1 MKTHLPA
8 LLSTALLA
16 LSLTAPLL
24 VSAAPAEVLSS
35 MKVDHRGLL
44 EIPGVLRGSNDHHW
58 GAANLIAFGPGWQYS
73 AQDWA
78 LADTQK
84 TGDSL
89 EARLKVGGA
98 QVRVAQRWGMK
109 TRADGSKGM
118 EMTWRLFN
126 PEQKPMGLERAYV
139 TFPLA
144 TDDWGGCTIEAD
156 GKTLELPAEKGA
168 SASLGWMT
176 FSSLRI
182 QGKTKQGKPLNFRI
196 TGEKL
201 LAEVY
206 DARHEKKTCY
216 ELRLALPDVK
226 AGASSAVTFCISAS
240 VLPFYFQPGEEW
252 VEYPFTRT
260 VQPGSILDFSTVLP
274 VDAPAGKHGRIV
286 TGKTTMLLNAGVGAT
301 ANLHPWE
308 ELKRKILDA
317 AHSPWQNQT
326 IGMATHEQYSFRSY
340 VNYIPDHLDRV
351 EACCRLVTELGY
363 KPVYF
368 AEGLLGNTAWDAE

>member
-16 LSLTAPLL
+16 LSLTAPLP

-156 GKTLELPAEKGA
+156 GKTLELIERTLDRPGSTAHLDADKQRP
-168 SASLGWMT
+168 LGG
-176 FSSLRI
+176 RGRGNEI
-182 QGKTKQGKPLNFRI
+182 
-196 TGEKL
+196 E
-201 LAEVY
+201 
-206 DARHEKKTCY
+206 ARHK
-216 ELRLALPDVK
+216 LPI
-226 AGASSAVTFCISAS
+226 SS
-240 VLPFYFQPGEEW
+240 
-252 VEYPFTRT
+252 
-260 VQPGSILDFSTVLP
+260 
-274 VDAPAGKHGRIV
+274 K
-286 TGKTTMLLNAGVGAT
+286 M
-301 ANLHPWE
+301 
-308 ELKRKILDA
+308 
-317 AHSPWQNQT
+317 
-326 IGMATHEQYSFRSY
+326 
-340 VNYIPDHLDRV
+340 
-351 EACCRLVTELGY
+351 
-363 KPVYF
+363 
-368 AEGLLGNTAWDAE
+368 